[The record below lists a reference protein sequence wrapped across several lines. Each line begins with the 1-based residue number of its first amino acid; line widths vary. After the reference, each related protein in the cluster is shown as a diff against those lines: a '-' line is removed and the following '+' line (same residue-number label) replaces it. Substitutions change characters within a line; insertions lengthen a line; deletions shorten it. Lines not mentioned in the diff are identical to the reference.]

1 MGLFIKDLLK
11 SVLLNY
17 SKALGDKL
25 FKFRDK
31 LTIMESELE
40 KIIIKKLNS
49 IEEDLT
55 YIKHHMMEKE
65 DVLSEEE
72 FNAYIRSFDKENLVT
87 LKDVKKQ
94 LGI

>member
-1 MGLFIKDLLK
+1 MTLFINELLK

-25 FKFRDK
+25 FKFEGK
-31 LTIMESELE
+31 LTIMESKLE
-40 KIIIKKLNS
+40 KIIMEKLKS

-72 FNAYIRSFDKENLVT
+72 FNAYIRSFDKENLVS
-87 LKDVKKQ
+87 LKDAKKQ